1 MLEEKLEEKCTPVLI
16 VLISSGRLVA
26 MPPGGMMSV
35 LWPGSQ
41 PARHKHG
48 EVQKRGKVLEQI
60 INSCELPDKRI
71 NVLPGLIYIQ
81 YWLSHVIVRAWIP
94 ANSAQTWGG
103 PKEERMF
110 WDSPLLTSERR
121 SVCSFRSSLAKTLK
135 GRGRALNKFRFKYQ

>member
-1 MLEEKLEEKCTPVLI
+1 MVEEKLEEKCMLVLI

-26 MPPGGMMSV
+26 VPPGGMMSV

-41 PARHKHG
+41 PAPHKHG

-94 ANSAQTWGG
+94 ANSAQTWRG
-103 PKEERMF
+103 PKQRE
-110 WDSPLLTSERR
+110 
-121 SVCSFRSSLAKTLK
+121 SSGAD
-135 GRGRALNKFRFKYQ
+135 YY

>member
-1 MLEEKLEEKCTPVLI
+1 MVEEKVEEKCMLVLI

-41 PARHKHG
+41 PAPRKHG

-81 YWLSHVIVRAWIP
+81 YWLSHVIVRVGI
-94 ANSAQTWGG
+94 SACSPQTWGG
-103 PKEERMF
+103 PKERE
-110 WDSPLLTSERR
+110 
-121 SVCSFRSSLAKTLK
+121 CSRTVLF
-135 GRGRALNKFRFKYQ
+135 